1 MSTDYKLLQNLI
13 QMSKLPV
20 DISQEYLTQCSRFLD
35 SREGGIVDCG
45 LRNIKNRLDRV
56 FDETRT

>member
-1 MSTDYKLLQNLI
+1 MSIDYKLLQNLI

-20 DISQEYLTQCSRFLD
+20 DIDQEYLTQCSRYLD
-35 SREGGIVDCG
+35 EREGGIVDCG

-56 FDETRT
+56 IDEAST

>member
-20 DISQEYLTQCSRFLD
+20 DISQEYLTQCSLYLD

-45 LRNIKNRLDRV
+45 LRNINNKLDRV
-56 FDETRT
+56 IDEASA